1 MTRTALEL
9 ALLSLVT
16 ASWLAACN
24 PENEVYPSGSSRPVA
39 PVPLGSTVAYLD
51 GPRASAFIID
61 PAGASL
67 QARPVP
73 VGRSPV
79 AALARAGRAP
89 QDAELL
95 VLSQGVTPQRG
106 HKPEAPMLT
115 AIPAD
120 AARPTRQFPLSSRF
134 DGIAQSGDGRFAVL
148 HFVRGSN
155 PDSSLLFNPNE
166 VAVLDLDAPPPATP
180 ASRSLRSFGSV
191 PQAVVFSPPLPLRA
205 DGMQAARMLRLAVVL
220 SDNTLTLLDL
230 ENDRTEITISL
241 IRADETRTVK
251 PVQVLFD
258 ASDPAQDPTIFVRSD
273 GSNDIV
279 ALRLLPAPPPRAER
293 ANDFRPVLSL
303 LGASAAPTDMAL
315 FANAG
320 VAGDTGARLL
330 VLSPSTSEASVI
342 DPRTSRVTT
351 FKLDAPAQQ
360 LLLFEAAS
368 PAEPTRRPRALLLA
382 AGGAQIGFLD
392 LDRLEELRGRNL
404 ELRSMASKTSQ
415 FVPLVERGVVVA
427 HNGSGSGGLSVIDLE
442 RRTVAPLVT
451 EPLHQLRPGAAT
463 TDDLWLVPN
472 ARDRLGLLHLGR
484 LVAEEVR
491 LDLPV
496 ESVLPLAAT
505 AGGKRYVAVDHGQ
518 PAGGVTLLDADEPA
532 REGARS
538 LVGFLYTDILS
549 REIP

>member
-1 MTRTALEL
+1 MTGSASTSAWLGGALL
-9 ALLSLVT
+9 ALVACAESDPLTVAPVT
-16 ASWLAACN
+16 A
-24 PENEVYPSGSSRPVA
+24 
-39 PVPLGSTVAYLD
+39 VPLGSTVAYVD
-51 GPRASAFIID
+51 GARSSAAIID

-67 QARPVP
+67 QARRVA
-73 VGRSPV
+73 VGKRPV
-79 AALARAGRAP
+79 AAIARAGRAP

-95 VLSQGVTPQRG
+95 VLSQGVVPQPGR
-106 HKPEAPMLT
+106 KPEDPTLT
-115 AIPAD
+115 IIPAD
-120 AARPTRQFPLSSRF
+120 AARPARRLPVASRF
-134 DGIAQSGDGRFAVL
+134 DHIAQSADGRFAVL
-148 HFVRGSN
+148 HFVRESKT
-155 PDSSLLFNPNE
+155 DSSLLFNPNE
-166 VAVLDLDAPPPATP
+166 VAVLDLDAPPPMA
-180 ASRSLRSFGSV
+180 AGSRSLRSFGSV

-205 DGMQAARMLRLAVVL
+205 DGTQAARNLRLAVVL
-220 SDNTLTLLDL
+220 SDNTLTLVDL
-230 ENDRTEITISL
+230 ENDRSEITISL

-258 ASDPAQDPTIFVRSD
+258 TSDPTQDPTIFVRSE

-279 ALRLLPAPPPRAER
+279 ALRLLPSPPPRADR

-303 LGASAAPTDMAL
+303 LGVSAAPTDMAL

-320 VAGDTGARLL
+320 VAGDTSPRLL

-351 FKLDAPAQQ
+351 FKLDAPAHQV
-360 LLLFEAAS
+360 LLFEAAS

-382 AGGAQIGFLD
+382 AGGMQVGFLD

-404 ELRSMASKTSQ
+404 ELRPMASRMSQ
-415 FVPLVERGVVVA
+415 FVPLIERGVVVA

-451 EPLHQLRPGAAT
+451 EPLSALQPGAAA
-463 TDDLWLVPN
+463 TDDLWLVPA
-472 ARDRLGLLHLGR
+472 ARDRLGLLRLGR

-491 LDLPV
+491 LDLRI
-496 ESVLPLAAT
+496 EAVLPLAPT

-518 PAGGVTLLDADEPA
+518 LGGGGVTLLDADKPA

-538 LVGFLYTDILS
+538 LVGFLYADVLEKET
-549 REIP
+549 P

>member
-1 MTRTALEL
+1 MTSWAAVSAPTLGLL
-9 ALLSLVT
+9 AV
-16 ASWLAACN
+16 ALAACAESD
-24 PENEVYPSGSSRPVA
+24 PFELGAVT
-39 PVPLGSTVAYLD
+39 PVPLGSTVAYVEA
-51 GPRASAFIID
+51 GRASAAIID

-67 QARPVP
+67 QARRVAVGKRPVT
-73 VGRSPV
+73 
-79 AALARAGRAP
+79 AIARAGRAP

-95 VLSQGVTPQRG
+95 VLSQGVVPQRG
-106 HKPEAPMLT
+106 QKPEDPTLT
-115 AIPAD
+115 IIPAD
-120 AARPTRQFPLSSRF
+120 PARPVRRFPVASRF
-134 DGIAQSGDGRFAVL
+134 DHIAQSADGRFAVL
-148 HFVRGSN
+148 HFVRESKT
-155 PDSSLLFNPNE
+155 DSSLLFNPNE
-166 VAVLDLDAPPPATP
+166 VAVLDLDAPAM
-180 ASRSLRSFGSV
+180 AAGSRSLRSFGSV

-205 DGMQAARMLRLAVVL
+205 EGAQPARNLRLAVVL

-230 ENDRTEITISL
+230 ENDRTEVTISL

-258 ASDPAQDPTIFVRSD
+258 ASDPAQDPTIFVRSE

-279 ALRLLPAPPPRAER
+279 ALRLLPSPPPRAER

-320 VAGDTGARLL
+320 VAGDTAPRLL

-351 FKLDAPAQQ
+351 FKLDAAAQQ

-382 AGGAQIGFLD
+382 ASGMQVGFLD

-404 ELRSMASKTSQ
+404 ELRPMASRMSQ
-415 FVPLVERGVVVA
+415 FLPLVERGVVVA
-427 HNGSGSGGLSVIDLE
+427 HNGSGTGGLSVIDLE

-451 EPLHQLRPGAAT
+451 EPLHLLRPGAAA
-463 TDDLWLVPN
+463 TDDLWLVPA
-472 ARDRLGLLHLGR
+472 ARDRLGLLRVGR

-491 LDLPV
+491 LDQRV
-496 ESVLPLAAT
+496 EGVLPLAPT
-505 AGGKRYVAVDHGQ
+505 ASGKRYVAVDHGQ
-518 PAGGVTLLDADEPA
+518 LGGAVTLLDADKPS

-538 LVGFLYTDILS
+538 LVGFLYADVLDK
-549 REIP
+549 ENP